1 MKKSIILLSLL
12 LSSCSSV
19 MQVQQQQQLK
29 SDVHEFTEDIKE
41 IKEDID
47 DFRASVRK
55 AVAAKLHIT
64 TGDNKDEESVIHLDD
79 EELKTVKSVLE
90 TIKDAPPIGA
100 NAWRIG
106 GGVLSIA
113 RVGYSALKSLRFLNE
128 HGEEIV
134 SFAIGDDDDDEDESP
149 PPTTTQ
155 FNTRPRLVVVPAPE
169 TRHTSSAQASAPSAL
184 SPAQAPSVSTPPAP
198 VHSTETF
205 ADVVRST
212 PSSAAQRDE

>member
-1 MKKSIILLSLL
+1 MKKAIILLSLL

-64 TGDNKDEESVIHLDD
+64 TGDNKDDESVIHLDD

-113 RVGYSALKSLRFLNE
+113 RVGYSTLKSLRFLNE

-134 SFAIGDDDDDEDESP
+134 SFAIGDDDDDE
-149 PPTTTQ
+149 
-155 FNTRPRLVVVPAPE
+155 E
-169 TRHTSSAQASAPSAL
+169 TKKKQKKTDKKKQPSAYQV
-184 SPAQAPSVSTPPAP
+184 PTV
-198 VHSTETF
+198 ETD
-205 ADVVRST
+205 AK
-212 PSSAAQRDE
+212 